1 MSWHHLQ
8 YCIGLH
14 RLGHDV
20 WFVEDSEDYPSC
32 YDPTTHATTT
42 NPEYGLA
49 YARSVFERVG
59 VGTRWAYIDRH
70 AGIRHGP
77 AAGRVDELARTADV
91 VLNLSGVNPLGDFA
105 GVPARVL
112 VDTDPAFTQV
122 RHLTDRAAH
131 QRAAMHTHFA
141 TFATSFGTPD
151 CMLPDDGFDWHPTR
165 QPLVADV
172 WQVTPLPVAQRLTT
186 VMQWESYP
194 AVDFDGLHLGMK
206 SASMTPLLDLP
217 SRCPPGVCLELAV
230 GGTTVPRAG
239 LIGAGWHIEDPTL
252 ASRDPWTF
260 QTYMRESF
268 GEFSVAKQ
276 GYVATRSGWFSERSL
291 GYLAS
296 GRPVITEDTA
306 FSSWLP
312 TGDGL
317 LAYCDIDQA
326 AAAIADVAAH
336 PQRHARAARAVAVEH
351 FDHRVVLADLLQ
363 LAGTASAGR
372 PRSVEG
378 RASDS

>member
-1 MSWHHLQ
+1 MNASRVVVLGYIVRGPLGGMSWHHLQ

-151 CMLPDDGFDWHPTR
+151 CMLPDDGFDWHATR
-165 QPLVADV
+165 PPLVADV

-217 SRCPPGVCLELAV
+217 SRCPPGV
-230 GGTTVPRAG
+230 
-239 LIGAGWHIEDPTL
+239 
-252 ASRDPWTF
+252 
-260 QTYMRESF
+260 
-268 GEFSVAKQ
+268 
-276 GYVATRSGWFSERSL
+276 
-291 GYLAS
+291 
-296 GRPVITEDTA
+296 
-306 FSSWLP
+306 
-312 TGDGL
+312 
-317 LAYCDIDQA
+317 
-326 AAAIADVAAH
+326 
-336 PQRHARAARAVAVEH
+336 
-351 FDHRVVLADLLQ
+351 
-363 LAGTASAGR
+363 
-372 PRSVEG
+372 
-378 RASDS
+378 